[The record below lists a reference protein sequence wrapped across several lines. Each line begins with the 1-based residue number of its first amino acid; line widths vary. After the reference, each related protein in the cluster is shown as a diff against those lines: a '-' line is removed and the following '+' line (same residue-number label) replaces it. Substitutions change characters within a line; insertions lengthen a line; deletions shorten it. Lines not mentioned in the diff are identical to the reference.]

1 VKFQILISTVN
12 RRFLKR
18 DFSLRTPHLIV
29 NQQNRDEARNSSV
42 ENLFNYD
49 ERGLSKSRNHALDHA
64 EGKIC
69 LISDDDLT
77 YKEDI
82 ESIILHSFEQHPDAD
97 IITFQIETPD
107 GQLRKKYRTKPYW
120 HNKRTVM
127 KVSSVEITF
136 KKSAID
142 RSHLRFDEN
151 FGLGAAFPT
160 GEENIFLSDALDK
173 GLKILAIPIPIVS
186 HPMESSGK
194 NFDSRQLIQA
204 KGALFERIF
213 GLKSYAVSFLFAY
226 RKYKMSKFSLFAFY
240 DLMLRGARTYRHMQH

>member
-1 VKFQILISTVN
+1 MKFQILISTVN

-18 DFSLRTPHLIV
+18 DFSLNIPHLII
-29 NQQNRDEARNSSV
+29 NQQSRDEADGSPA
-42 ENLFNYD
+42 ENLFDYD

-107 GQLRKKYRTKPYW
+107 GQLRKKYKTKAYW

-136 KKSAID
+136 RKSAID
-142 RSHLRFDEN
+142 QSNLHFDEN

-160 GEENIFLSDALDK
+160 GEENIFLADALDK
-173 GLKILAIPIPIVS
+173 KLKILSLPIPIVS
-186 HPMESSGK
+186 HPLESSGK

-213 GLKSYAVSFLFAY
+213 GLKSYIVSFLFAC

-240 DLMLRGARTYRHMQH
+240 GLMLRGAKTYRRMQH